1 MRTLARALT
10 LSTILALGPIAA
22 FAVADDSAIKLQGRG
37 ARREALNAMSYKPF
51 DSASLALLSDWK
63 NGSPLSVDALKGKP
77 VVVVFWASWFKGSH
91 AGLSEAEKVLAQH
104 AGKDLVVFG
113 AHNKTGY
120 DKIGDALAQTKAS
133 FPVAHDAK
141 GEFFSTMKVEGAGPA
156 IFIVDRAGNLR
167 FADIDRAS
175 LADAVK
181 IVMDETADDAAK
193 AEQRAQESAK
203 SKGDQPMAGPNVNA
217 KPADDAYKSAAWP
230 KVNKGVQYAKNVQG
244 KPLST
249 PFGKEEWL
257 TEKKDLTGKVV
268 VLDFWATWCGP
279 CIAAS
284 PILDDLQNA
293 HKDDLVIIG
302 VSGQNDTLA
311 KIKTFLKNKKTSYS
325 HVFDGKQGVY
335 KSLNITG
342 IPHVVVMSTDGVVR
356 WQGNPHEP
364 EFKTAVETAVKVDP
378 WVQNRKKGRK

>member
-1 MRTLARALT
+1 MRTLTRALT
-10 LSTILALGPIAA
+10 LSTLLALGPIAA
-22 FAVADDSAIKLQGRG
+22 LAMADDAAIKLQGRG
-37 ARREALNAMSYKPF
+37 ARREALNAMTYKPF
-51 DSASLALLSDWK
+51 DTGALALLSDWK
-63 NGSPLSVDALKGKP
+63 NGSAISADALKGKP
-77 VVVVFWASWFKGSH
+77 VVVVFWATWFKGSH
-91 AGLSEAEKVLAQH
+91 AGLADAEKVLAQY

-120 DKIGDALAQTKAS
+120 DKIADVLAQTKAS
-133 FPVAHDAK
+133 FPIAHDAK
-141 GEFFSTMKVEGAGPA
+141 GEFFSKMKIEGAGPA
-156 IFIVDRAGNLR
+156 IFVIDRAGNLR
-167 FADIDRAS
+167 FADIDRAA
-175 LADAVK
+175 LPDAVK
-181 IVMDETADDAAK
+181 IVMDESADDAAK
-193 AEQRAQESAK
+193 AEQRAKESAK
-203 SKGDQPMAGPNVNA
+203 SNGEQPMGGPNVNA
-217 KPADDAYKSAAWP
+217 KPAEDAYKSAAWP
-230 KVNKGVQYAKNVQG
+230 KINKGVQYAKNVQG

-284 PILDDLQNA
+284 PILDDLQDA

-302 VSGQNDTLA
+302 VSGQNDPLP
-311 KIKTFLKNKKTSYS
+311 KIKAFLKNKKSSYS
-325 HVFDGKQGVY
+325 HVYDAKQGVY

-342 IPHVVVMSTDGVVR
+342 IPHVVVMSSDGVVR

-378 WVQNRKKGRK
+378 WVVSRNKGKK